1 MNRSGGGASHVSLA
15 ISSRCAAAAVSY
27 CGQRGKETGA
37 AWQAVAHSACMKR
50 GLRAHSPAAAHA
62 RHEGLLSGASCGGG
76 WPASSPAP
84 SGPAP
89 RMKRPSAL
97 VPLAPLKPLSL
108 PAPPP
113 PLRAWSG

>member
-37 AWQAVAHSACMKR
+37 PWQAVAHSACMKR

-62 RHEGLLSGASCGGG
+62 RHAGLLSGATCGGG

-84 SGPAP
+84 SCPAP

-108 PAPPP
+108 SAPPP